1 MNMKDTV
8 ILLIFLLAIVGLLVG
23 ICCTEDL
30 DSESSHESS
39 LEKLFSDD
47 DGDITISLEKK
58 EKDELSKYFT

>member
-1 MNMKDTV
+1 MKDTV

-30 DSESSHESS
+30 DSANSHESS